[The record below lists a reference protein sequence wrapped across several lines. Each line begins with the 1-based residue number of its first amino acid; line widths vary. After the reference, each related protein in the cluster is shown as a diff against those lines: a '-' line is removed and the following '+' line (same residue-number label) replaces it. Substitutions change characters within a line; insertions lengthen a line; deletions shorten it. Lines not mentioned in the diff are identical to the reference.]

1 MHRTKILLGALA
13 GAAAGA
19 VLTIVRIQPTALDT
33 DLLRHQKGFLVAAVA
48 CWAIFGVYWD
58 YAGKNAKSAK
68 SSESRSSRS
77 VHVILANVALVLE
90 IAPIR
95 GLGRALPISPLI
107 MAAGLLIEVLG
118 LALAIWAR
126 RHLGG
131 NWSGAIT
138 IKQEHELI
146 RSGPYRML
154 RHPIYTGILAMYT
167 GVAILMGEWLAF
179 IGLAMAAFAYWRKI
193 RLEETTLG
201 RAFGERYAAYR
212 RSTWALVPG
221 LF

>member
-19 VLTIVRIQPTALDT
+19 VITLVRIQPAALDT
-33 DLLRHQKGFLVAAVA
+33 ELKGHKGFLLATVA
-48 CWAIFGVYWD
+48 CWAIFGLYWD
-58 YAGKNAKSAK
+58 YAGKNAKTAK
-68 SSESRSSRS
+68 NSESRSSRS

-90 IAPIR
+90 IVPIR
-95 GLGRALPISPLI
+95 GLGRVLPVTWSI
-107 MAAGLLIEVLG
+107 MTAGLTLEVLG
-118 LALAIWAR
+118 LTFAIWAR
-126 RHLGG
+126 SHLGR
-131 NWSGAIT
+131 NWSGAIS

-167 GVAILMGEWLAF
+167 GVAIVMGEWLSV
-179 IGLAMAAFAYWRKI
+179 IGLAMATFAYWRKI
-193 RLEETTLG
+193 RLEEATLDQ
-201 RAFGERYAAYR
+201 AFGEKYAAYR

>member
-19 VLTIVRIQPTALDT
+19 MITLVRIQPAALDT
-33 DLLRHQKGFLVAAVA
+33 ELKGHKGFLLAAVA

-58 YAGKNAKSAK
+58 YAGKSAK
-68 SSESRSSRS
+68 TAEKSESRSSRS

-95 GLGRALPISPLI
+95 GLGRVLPISPLI
-107 MAAGLLIEVLG
+107 MSAGLLVEVLG

-131 NWSGAIT
+131 NWSGAIA
-138 IKQEHELI
+138 IKREHELI

-167 GVAILMGEWLAF
+167 GVAIVMGEWLSV

-193 RLEETTLG
+193 RMEEATLDQ
-201 RAFGERYAAYR
+201 AFGEKYAAYR